1 MGLNFRKRVSILPGL
16 SLNFG
21 KRGTS
26 VTIGKRGASISIG
39 QNGTYANVGVS
50 GTGISY
56 RERLDKRSKKQ
67 QSRTR
72 VNNSVTCMTGSTN
85 PKYTAENGRVVRTKQ
100 RKQSGST
107 FDPNNLNEQQAS
119 GGMWAVLTAT
129 YIAAIAFFFLA
140 NNNAYSSP
148 GILLF
153 CYSIGSIAL
162 ALAGLF
168 TGFSIN
174 AVKKQESNIPRH
186 LMASSFILTAVV
198 FIIRTCFWPD
208 SADYYREV
216 WVSKVRETV
225 DLSGWITFGRILAGC
240 SFIAGIIMFFST
252 NNKNNSN
259 GKR

>member
-26 VTIGKRGASISIG
+26 VTIGKRGASINIG
-39 QNGTYANVGVS
+39 QNGTYANIGVP

-56 RERLDKRSKKQ
+56 RERLDKPSKKQ
-67 QSRTR
+67 QSRAR
-72 VNNSVTCMTGSTN
+72 VNNSGTRMTNSTN
-85 PKYTAENGRVVRTKQ
+85 SNYTVENGRVVRTKQ
-100 RKQSGST
+100 RKQSGSS

-119 GGMWAVLTAT
+119 GGMWAVLAAT
-129 YIAAIAFFFLA
+129 YIAAIAFFVLA
-140 NNNAYSSP
+140 SNNAYSSP

-174 AVKKQESNIPRH
+174 AVKKQESTIPRN
-186 LMASSFILTAVV
+186 LMASSLILTAVI
-198 FIIRTCFWPD
+198 FILWTCFWPD

-240 SFIAGIIMFFST
+240 SIIAGLFMFFST
-252 NNKNNSN
+252 NDKNNSN
-259 GKR
+259 G